1 MGRQAANTKIGT
13 KRVHLV
19 RTRGGNSK
27 FRALRL
33 DSGNVSWASE
43 SVTRKTRILNV
54 VYNPSNNDFIR
65 TNTLVR
71 KSIIEVD
78 ATPFKLWYEQ
88 HYGVVLGGGD
98 PSEKDVKQSS
108 AVKRKLAKRNK
119 DRHIDPAV
127 ESQFEKGRLLVCI
140 SSRPGQSGRADGY
153 VLEGRELEFYQRKI
167 KKK

>member
-1 MGRQAANTKIGT
+1 MGRQPANTKIGA

-19 RTRGGNSK
+19 RTRGGNTK
-27 FRALRL
+27 FRAIRL
-33 DSGNVSWASE
+33 DTGNVSWASE
-43 SVTRKTRILNV
+43 AVTRKTRILNV

-78 ATPFKLWYEQ
+78 AAPFKAWYEK
-88 HYGVVLGGGD
+88 HYGVVLGSKEAPAD
-98 PSEKDVKQSS
+98 K
-108 AVKRKLAKRNK
+108 KLSQKVAKRNK
-119 DRHIDPAV
+119 DRQIDPSV